1 LTDRRIQ
8 GLAQIIVIAIIM
20 IGCLIIL
27 QPFLAAIL
35 FAGTLCLSTWPVYV
49 WLRRKLGG
57 GRTVSAVVMTLVLL
71 LSGLFPFVM
80 VATKLGAEVPKAIAW
95 TQELMAAGFP
105 EAPAWLVGL
114 PVFGEHVNAYWQ
126 RVAAS
131 REEFVAL
138 AAHFV
143 EPARAFLLAIGS
155 ALGEGI
161 LQLGLAVFLA
171 FFLYRDGEGIVATLR
186 KVAYRVSGNVA
197 APILTMI
204 SNTVKGVMYAIVGT
218 ALAQGLV
225 AAIGFW
231 IAGVPAVLLL
241 GAATFLLSI
250 VPFGAP
256 LVSVG
261 VAVWLFRNDSIGWA
275 AFTLAWGFL
284 LVANIDNVLKPLLIS
299 RGAAMP
305 FVLVLLGMLGGVLA
319 FGYIGIFLGP
329 ALLAVGYSLLRSWVG
344 VESQASSGES
354 TETAIKNEELRR
366 IHCDFLGHRQ
376 V

>member
-1 LTDRRIQ
+1 LTERRIQ
-8 GLAQIIVIAIIM
+8 GLAQIVVIAIIV

-27 QPFLAAIL
+27 RPFLAAL
-35 FAGTLCLSTWPVYV
+35 FFAGTLCLSTWPVYV

-131 REEFVAL
+131 REELAAL
-138 AAHFV
+138 AAHFI
-143 EPARAFLLAIGS
+143 EPTRAFLLAIGS

-161 LQLGLAVFLA
+161 LQLGLAVFLS
-171 FFLYRDGEGIVATLR
+171 FFLYRDGEDVVATLR

-204 SNTVKGVMYAIVGT
+204 SNTVTGVMYAIVGT

-261 VAVWLFRNDSIGWA
+261 VAAWLFHNDSIGWA
-275 AFTLAWGFL
+275 VFTLAWGFL

-329 ALLAVGYSLLRSWVG
+329 ALLAVGYSLLRSWV
-344 VESQASSGES
+344 A
-354 TETAIKNEELRR
+354 
-366 IHCDFLGHRQ
+366 
-376 V
+376 